1 MCNITIIQEVF
12 FFHTHR
18 RKVTSATTSPSDIF
32 IDPATGMFI
41 PLCVV
46 FLPLMIGLC
55 VLMQSLVHEI
65 FTCQSPEKMSRAS
78 EVTAAPS
85 RIYSVLYF
93 LSPIIRLQRQTHTSV
108 QAFQWIL
115 LWIFGPHSYQD
126 TLFSGQMLRNQW
138 LRKVLQF
145 PEKSLRSAETCTTIG
160 VFCYCSWMLIS
171 NRTTLKT
178 CFQLLFV
185 PKELLSITPLKYPHF
200 IDHSARTITKKA
212 VVKW

>member
-1 MCNITIIQEVF
+1 MQHHHNSRGF
-12 FFHTHR
+12 FLPYSQKKSYFCHHFTLWYFYR
-18 RKVTSATTSPSDIF
+18 SSYRIVYST
-32 IDPATGMFI
+32 
-41 PLCVV
+41 LCVV

-65 FTCQSPEKMSRAS
+65 FICQSPEKMSRAS

-145 PEKSLRSAETCTTIG
+145 PEKSLRSAETCTTVG

-171 NRTTLKT
+171 NTYNTED
-178 CFQLLFV
+178 LF
-185 PKELLSITPLKYPHF
+185 SAPLCSKG
-200 IDHSARTITKKA
+200 IA
-212 VVKW
+212 